1 MISINRFILMI
12 DSEKLAITLLSL
24 VQTIESG
31 AEPPQAVLSPASVQQ
46 RIRETMQRSLP
57 LFCILKF
64 GNVKFGNV
72 KFRSVS
78 IEYFD
83 VDENSEITLP
93 LGESPSQRRR
103 GR

>member
-1 MISINRFILMI
+1 MI

-64 GNVKFGNV
+64 GNVKF
-72 KFRSVS
+72 RSVS